1 MQRWRGEQF
10 HYCHG
15 GWLAILSG
23 ERLKEKREQENI
35 KSMARSNKT
44 FMRSYL
50 CPQIQKMRENV
61 VHTVNLESKFRK
73 VRVHLSVRTD
83 HQVHH

>member
-1 MQRWRGEQF
+1 MRRWRGEQF

-35 KSMARSNKT
+35 KSMARS
-44 FMRSYL
+44 
-50 CPQIQKMRENV
+50 I
-61 VHTVNLESKFRK
+61 
-73 VRVHLSVRTD
+73 
-83 HQVHH
+83 

>member
-1 MQRWRGEQF
+1 MRRWRGEQF

-15 GWLAILSG
+15 GWHAFLSG

-35 KSMARSNKT
+35 KSMA

-50 CPQIQKMRENV
+50 CVKLKMKVCKDFCFKIQ
-61 VHTVNLESKFRK
+61 
-73 VRVHLSVRTD
+73 VRVVEFVTIFCPSEAIVLSWLLK
-83 HQVHH
+83 